1 MSYVNVF
8 TKFPDFNFPR
18 FILNSLI
25 VTIVA
30 VLLCLFLSATAGYGF
45 AKFKFRGNTVL
56 FTLVLAT
63 IMISFEAIVVP
74 LFILVRRLGMQNTY
88 WGLIIPESLT
98 AFGVFMMRQFFFC
111 LPNDF
116 IESARIDGANEYAI
130 FARIAIPMA
139 QTALLALVIFHAQ
152 WVWNLLLWPLIVMS
166 NPDMRVLPQGIALF
180 KGGYNTPYPEQLAVS
195 VIACIPAAAAVHLPV
210 QVFRPGDRDDGVEGV
225 RPVGRPFWASREGLR
240 QRLNSQCVFHVTPE
254 IPLVDACNRDAD
266 VLSLRRAGRQKR
278 GGCMRFD
285 LAESTFSRPCV
296 AVGLRRISVRRG

>member
-1 MSYVNVF
+1 MSSYQSSTRVLRALLYVVIGVLGFAFIFPFLWMIVSSFKLNRDVLAIPIQFFPPTWNWMSYANVF

-18 FILNSLI
+18 FILNSFI
-25 VTIVA
+25 VTTLA
-30 VLLCLFLSATAGYGF
+30 VVFCLFLSATAGYGF
-45 AKFKFRGNTVL
+45 AKYKFKGNGLL
-56 FTLVLAT
+56 FMIVLAT

-74 LFILVRRLGMQNTY
+74 LFILVRRLGLQNTY
-88 WGLIIPESLT
+88 WGLVIPESLT
-98 AFGVFMMRQFFFC
+98 AFGVFMMRQFFFS

-195 VIACIPAAAAVHLPV
+195 VIACIPLLLLYIFLSKYFV
-210 QVFRPGDRDDGVEGV
+210 QGI
-225 RPVGRPFWASREGLR
+225 AMTGLK
-240 QRLNSQCVFHVTPE
+240 
-254 IPLVDACNRDAD
+254 
-266 VLSLRRAGRQKR
+266 G
-278 GGCMRFD
+278 
-285 LAESTFSRPCV
+285 
-296 AVGLRRISVRRG
+296 

>member
-1 MSYVNVF
+1 MRSYHAAESIRSSVLYLVIAVLGFIFVFPFFWMIVSSVKLNRDVLAIPIRFFPPVWNWMSYVNVF

-18 FILNSLI
+18 FILNSVI
-25 VTIVA
+25 VTTLA

-45 AKFKFRGNTVL
+45 AKFKFKGNSVL
-56 FTLVLAT
+56 FTIVLAT

-74 LFILVRRLGMQNTY
+74 LFILVRRIGMQNTY
-88 WGLIIPESLT
+88 WGLIIPEALT
-98 AFGVFMMRQFFFC
+98 AFGVFMMRQFFFS
-111 LPNDF
+111 LPDDF

-195 VIACIPAAAAVHLPV
+195 VIACL
-210 QVFRPGDRDDGVEGV
+210 
-225 RPVGRPFWASREGLR
+225 
-240 QRLNSQCVFHVTPE
+240 
-254 IPLVDACNRDAD
+254 PLVLLYIF
-266 VLSLRRAGRQKR
+266 LSKYFVQGIA
-278 GGCMRFD
+278 M
-285 LAESTFSRPCV
+285 T
-296 AVGLRRISVRRG
+296 GLKG